1 YELYEVEYYNKR
13 LTGASQK
20 LAAKN
25 NLKPVKDYFRAQG
38 RFRAI
43 TDAQIEDI
51 QNQLNAKWDHYSQIP
66 VSDV

>member
-1 YELYEVEYYNKR
+1 M
-13 LTGASQK
+13 LTHSS
-20 LAAKN
+20 LIDRSPCS
-25 NLKPVKDYFRAQG
+25 LSHSFVIPVWVGSVRAQG

-66 VSDV
+66 ESDV